1 MAESMVERVRD
12 AMRQRAMERP
22 VRQVGRAWLVD
33 NAEEIEIG
41 ASVSVD
47 TVAHWRFDSKHQADE
62 FVAME
67 IARAAIE
74 AMREPT
80 EAMMEAADEPFHDEL
95 TKQRA
100 YAMEHYGKPAYAT
113 GGFTERMWRAMITA
127 ALAEGEEG

>member
-1 MAESMVERVRD
+1 MAESMVERVARELAKNAGWDWD
-12 AMRQRAMERP
+12 ALPFSRAEWRP
-22 VRQVGRAWLVD
+22 SHRVD
-33 NAEEIEIG
+33 YTAM
-41 ASVSVD
+41 
-47 TVAHWRFDSKHQADE
+47 HQTDYLA
-62 FVAME
+62 A
-67 IARAAIE
+67 ARVAIE